1 MSGKST
7 PECHVLYETAI
18 QIALRFFE
26 AGRQIE
32 RERWEEVL
40 RAKLQEWG
48 YAEPEVAMEEEL

>member
-7 PECHVLYETAI
+7 PEGYVLYETAI
-18 QIALRFFE
+18 QMALRFLE

-32 RERWEEVL
+32 RARWEEVL

-48 YAEPEVAMEEEL
+48 YAEPEVVTEEEL